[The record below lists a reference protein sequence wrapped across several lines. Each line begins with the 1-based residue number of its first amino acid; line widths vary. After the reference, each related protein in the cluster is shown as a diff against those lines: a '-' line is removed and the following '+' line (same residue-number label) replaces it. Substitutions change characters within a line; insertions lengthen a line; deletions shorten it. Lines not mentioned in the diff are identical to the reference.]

1 MIPSAPDARGTV
13 RLWQDALHMGIE
25 AQFVIGMRLAGMMG
39 LQPQRFDEGLRMVSE
54 KSDAAAESI
63 RAALR
68 AASRGQRADQVLKA
82 AMRPYGRR
90 THQNALRLGP
100 KKR

>member
-1 MIPSAPDARGTV
+1 
-13 RLWQDALHMGIE
+13 
-25 AQFVIGMRLAGMMG
+25 
-39 LQPQRFDEGLRMVSE
+39 MVSE

-63 RAALR
+63 RAAQR

-90 THQNALRLGP
+90 TRQNALRLGQ